1 MVHIMVH
8 GETIGAFPVSDLP
21 LAIDHIEPVADEEG
35 AAAAGL
41 VEVVSNTR
49 QHTSRRS
56 SSRLP
61 SVPRPVIVQEAASNS
76 PLLTPLSASKP
87 YDYLLKFLLVGD
99 SDVGKQEIL
108 NSLNAESTVSDMPFC
123 AGPGKCIY
131 SSKSFKTA

>member
-1 MVHIMVH
+1 MVR

-21 LAIDHIEPVADEEG
+21 LAMDCLEPVADEEG
-35 AAAAGL
+35 ATATGL
-41 VEVVSNTR
+41 VEVVSSTR
-49 QHTSRRS
+49 QHISRRSS

-61 SVPRPVIVQEAASNS
+61 SVPRPVIVQETASSS
-76 PLLTPLSASKP
+76 PLLTPLSANKP

-123 AGPGKCIY
+123 AGPGKDPH
-131 SSKSFKTA
+131 SRKS